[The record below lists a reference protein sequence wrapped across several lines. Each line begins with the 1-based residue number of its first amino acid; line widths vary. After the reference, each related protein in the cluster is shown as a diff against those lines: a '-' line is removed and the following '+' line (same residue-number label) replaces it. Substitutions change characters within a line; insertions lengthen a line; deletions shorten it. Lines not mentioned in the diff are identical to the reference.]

1 MEKIKEVLNKI
12 LNSKIF
18 IIIIGIILVLK
29 TMFFYSNTINSVNN
43 IKFETII
50 GTIVFILVLICT
62 LNILPNKSRIITI
75 LIINFIISSILFSD
89 NLYYLHSSNIISVE
103 QISNLKYSE
112 EIKNTLP
119 NLANISH
126 IIYYLDLI
134 IIFILFV
141 TRLIKIEKQENRKL
155 KTKKLD
161 ISIFIIGIILF
172 ILVETGYIKKGIDN
186 SWNKNDQITE
196 ATIYGYHISDI
207 INFFNLQNKA
217 KYETYEEMISEYNNL
232 KSEYKENY
240 SKEQYNYKNILENK
254 NIIILQLESVQE
266 FVAHKTINGKEITP
280 NLNKFLD
287 ENTEF
292 INMHMQSYSSTADS
306 EHSVVTSTY
315 PLENGMSY
323 SKYFANTYDNL
334 FEMFY
339 KNNYHTSYMHG
350 NVGTFWN
357 RENVY
362 SRMNI
367 NDIKFIEDFED
378 QSEMISGYLADE
390 LFYKQAV
397 KYIQQYDEPFIS
409 FLVAASSHTGFDLP
423 GIQNREQKI
432 NIDVGEYKDTY
443 FGRYLEAVNYAD
455 YAFGILID
463 ELKKAGLYEDTAIII
478 YGDHNGVGMYDEQFR
493 KFLKDNKTAEHE
505 IDYEISYSRVLCG
518 MKLPGADKNEK
529 IDKMINKLDLK
540 PTLAY
545 LCNIEDG
552 FSLGTNIF
560 ESKDFIC
567 LNNER
572 IITQDYYYN
581 GNWYNIQTGEQV
593 KIEEIP
599 QEQKEKLENYYNYM
613 KRELDISFSI
623 NINDLLS
630 KRD

>member
-1 MEKIKEVLNKI
+1 MEKVKEVLNKI

-18 IIIIGIILVLK
+18 IIVIGILLVLK
-29 TMFFYSNTINSVNN
+29 TMFFYINTVNSANV
-43 IKFETII
+43 IKVETIL
-50 GTIVFILVLICT
+50 GTIVFILVLLCT
-62 LNILPNKSRIITI
+62 LNILPNKSKIITI
-75 LIINFIISSILFSD
+75 LIINFIISSILFAD

-126 IIYYLDLI
+126 IIYFLDLI
-134 IIFILFV
+134 IIFILFI

-155 KTKKLD
+155 KNRKLD

-172 ILVETGYIKKGIDN
+172 TLVETRYIKKGIDN
-186 SWNKNDQITE
+186 SWNKNDQITA
-196 ATIYGYHISDI
+196 ATIYGYHISDV

-217 KYETYEEMISEYNNL
+217 KYEKYEEMILEYNNL
-232 KSEYKENY
+232 KSEYKEKY
-240 SKEQYNYKNILENK
+240 SQEQYNYKNILENK

-287 ENTEF
+287 ENIEF
-292 INMHMQSYSSTADS
+292 TNMHMQSYSSTADS

-339 KNNYHTSYMHG
+339 KSNYYTSYMHG

-367 NDIKFIEDFED
+367 YDIKFIEDFED

-390 LFYKQAV
+390 LLYKQAV
-397 KYIQQYDEPFIS
+397 KDIQEYNAPYIS

-443 FGRYLEAVNYAD
+443 FGNYLEAVNYAD

-463 ELKKAGLYEDTAIII
+463 ELKKAGLYEDMAIII
-478 YGDHNGVGMYDEQFR
+478 YGDHNGVGMYDEHFR

-505 IDYEISYSRVLCG
+505 IDYEIAYSRVLCG
-518 MKLPGADKNEK
+518 MKLPGAEKNQK

-581 GNWYNIQTGEQV
+581 GNWYNVQTGEQ
-593 KIEEIP
+593 INLEELP